1 MIDLIDRSRKLH
13 ILIGQSGDTNGSP
26 LFYLAD
32 ISLIDIGHHP
42 DIVETGN
49 GKHLLPLI
57 RTDLHIPVYILIDD
71 KAGDRRFHHIGRWV
85 CYVINGI
92 HFLDTF
98 GLGLGIG
105 LLLLGL
111 QEVPVGSH
119 TAPGHILGSLQVTV
133 SDSQLMLGL
142 LSLLVDISDLAAPD
156 HR

>member
-13 ILIGQSGDTNGSP
+13 ILIGQSGDTNGCP
-26 LFYLAD
+26 LCTYFAD
-32 ISLIDIGHHP
+32 ITFIDIGHHP

-57 RTDLHIPVYILIDD
+57 GTDLHIPVYILIDD
-71 KAGDRRFHHIGRWV
+71 KAGDRRFHHIGGWG

-111 QEVPVGSH
+111 QEESH
-119 TAPGHILGSLQVTV
+119 PAPGHILGSLQVTV

-156 HR
+156 HC